1 MRREVRRT
9 RKRFTVD
16 VALVCLP
23 ILLTVAA
30 AVLVLILN
38 VQPVCED
45 RALRS

>member
-23 ILLTVAA
+23 ILLTVVA